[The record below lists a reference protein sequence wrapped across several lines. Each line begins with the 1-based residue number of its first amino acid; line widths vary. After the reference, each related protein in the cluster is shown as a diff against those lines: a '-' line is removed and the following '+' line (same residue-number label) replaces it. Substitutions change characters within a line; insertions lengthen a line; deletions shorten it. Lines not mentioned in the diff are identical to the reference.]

1 MWGTFL
7 SEPLPIV
14 ALVGRY
20 PANQLMGRIPIAHRN
35 QPFVMT
41 PCGITTASGIKL
53 AFARLSRSVRQVG
66 YALLTRAPVAIIG
79 GQARLH
85 AAPRLACVKPVASV
99 HPEPGSNSSSY
110 LSFLFLFFLH
120 DAAGNPAARFP
131 EIRAAEPQKTAAARD
146 TASLSSSYGIFSK
159 NFSLNRSSRK
169 ASAKVRTSYVMT
181 KYNDKFFPR
190 KSTDGIPNKHATH

>member
-1 MWGTFL
+1 MSQFQC
-7 SEPLPIV
+7 
-14 ALVGRY
+14 

-41 PCGITTASGIKL
+41 PCGISTASGIKL

-120 DAAGNPAARFP
+120 DAAEKPR
-131 EIRAAEPQKTAAARD
+131 RA
-146 TASLSSSYGIFSK
+146 
-159 NFSLNRSSRK
+159 SRK
-169 ASAKVRTSYVMT
+169 SVRPNH
-181 KYNDKFFPR
+181 KKNGGR
-190 KSTDGIPNKHATH
+190 KGYCVSFLVLWNLFKELLA

>member
-41 PCGITTASGIKL
+41 PCGISTASGIKL

-79 GQARLH
+79 GRARLH

-120 DAAGNPAARFP
+120 DAAEKTAARFP
-131 EIRAAEPQKTAAARD
+131 EIRAAKPQKRRPQ
-146 TASLSSSYGIFSK
+146 GILRLFPRLMES
-159 NFSLNRSSRK
+159 FQ
-169 ASAKVRTSYVMT
+169 RTSRLTVRPGKRVQ
-181 KYNDKFFPR
+181 KYALH
-190 KSTDGIPNKHATH
+190 T